1 MVTEN
6 SYYNRITSMSCLKK
20 LIDTVEME
28 CGKSFI
34 NVVLWSDG
42 IGAQFWSRFTFQLL
56 AGTIFLNKSLC
67 WFYNERHHGKVSMG
81 DFIWTS
87 KKRHLPKSKVRP
99 NFLMLP
105 RNLCHLSLLCNCLD
119 RMKQFSLKASIRHH
133 PSPKHFQPTNLFDRS
148 LTEEIAV

>member
-1 MVTEN
+1 
-6 SYYNRITSMSCLKK
+6 MSCLKK

-42 IGAQFWSRFTFQLL
+42 IGAQFWSRFIFQLL